1 MTIVIDAAAL
11 MALMLG
17 EPGADIVAGVV
28 RKSVMSAVNVSESCA
43 RAVERGAVADDVL
56 KIVQGYEIEIV
67 PFDLNQALEAARLRE
82 PTRHVGA
89 SLGDRA
95 CLALASLH
103 RGAIYTADRRMGS
116 LQDQL
121 GIDIRLIR

>member
-1 MTIVIDAAAL
+1 MTVVIDAAAL

-17 EPGADIVAGVV
+17 EPGADLVAGVV
-28 RKSVMSAVNVSESCA
+28 RKSMMSAVNVSESCA
-43 RAVERGAVADDVL
+43 RAVERGAVANDVL
-56 KIVQGYEIEIV
+56 QILQGYEIEVV
-67 PFDLNQALEAARLRE
+67 PFDLAQALEAARLRE

-95 CLALASLH
+95 CLALASLR

-116 LQDQL
+116 LKEQL
-121 GIDIRLIR
+121 DLDIRLIR

>member
-17 EPGADIVAGVV
+17 ETGAVV
-28 RKSVMSAVNVSESCA
+28 VVDVIRGSMMSSVNVSESCT
-43 RAVERGAVADDVL
+43 RAVERGAQPGDVL
-56 KIVQGYEIEIV
+56 NIIQGYEIEIV
-67 PFDLNQALEAARLRE
+67 DFDLEQAFEAARLRE
-82 PTRHVGA
+82 TTRHAGS

-95 CLALASLH
+95 CLALAGL
-103 RGAIYTADRRMGS
+103 RNGTIYTADRRMGS
-116 LQDQL
+116 LKDQL